1 MINVRVYGDQC
12 EGVISDPISRA
23 FKRLGVCP
31 TGTCGRGLTESSEL
45 LKLSLCQEHFHST
58 IISKCKCL
66 GVLASHVLGPQIW
79 KLPDLMH
86 LSTTYYTSFQV

>member
-45 LKLSLCQEHFHST
+45 LKLSCPVIVPRT
-58 IISKCKCL
+58 
-66 GVLASHVLGPQIW
+66 
-79 KLPDLMH
+79 
-86 LSTTYYTSFQV
+86 LSLYHYQ